1 MDIFEDYM
9 EMKKIMIFL
18 VNVQFKEMSG
28 APLKDE
34 NLAVLC
40 MMAVR
45 KDCGLKNPDNQIDVG
60 RLKSEVQ
67 DSNSLILR
75 SRSAYQPDKPFR
87 EA

>member
-1 MDIFEDYM
+1 MDIFEYYSG
-9 EMKKIMIFL
+9 MKKIMIFF
-18 VNVQFKEMSG
+18 VDVQFKEMSV